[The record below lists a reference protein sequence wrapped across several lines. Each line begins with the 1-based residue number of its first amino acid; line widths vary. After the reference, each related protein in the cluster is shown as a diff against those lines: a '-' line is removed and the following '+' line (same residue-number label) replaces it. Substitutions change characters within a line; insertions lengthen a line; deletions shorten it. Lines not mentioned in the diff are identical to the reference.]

1 MGAMTG
7 ALTWGMLLFPGSLLA
22 RLLHGNQT
30 VSDWRGLRQMVFPSH
45 DLRCHS
51 LPSFIKEITMD
62 PMTGSRTIITDTP
75 RPKHAE
81 GMAETAHQITDR
93 MARKAKPN
101 VNRLHGSAHRA
112 VDAR

>member
-1 MGAMTG
+1 
-7 ALTWGMLLFPGSLLA
+7 
-22 RLLHGNQT
+22 
-30 VSDWRGLRQMVFPSH
+30 
-45 DLRCHS
+45 
-51 LPSFIKEITMD
+51 MD